1 MGIWLLHLPGLHEQN
16 GTVNSTCLLP
26 CLTSINMKCLEQQ
39 LAWQKDSGCVG
50 LAADLMTVMMTYC
63 FPGTLEEMLPPATAT
78 LCTTPQSSRE
88 PCLSDMWNNI

>member
-1 MGIWLLHLPGLHEQN
+1 
-16 GTVNSTCLLP
+16 
-26 CLTSINMKCLEQQ
+26 MKCLEQQ

-50 LAADLMTVMMTYC
+50 RAADLMTVMMTYC

-88 PCLSDMWNNI
+88 PCLSDMWNNL